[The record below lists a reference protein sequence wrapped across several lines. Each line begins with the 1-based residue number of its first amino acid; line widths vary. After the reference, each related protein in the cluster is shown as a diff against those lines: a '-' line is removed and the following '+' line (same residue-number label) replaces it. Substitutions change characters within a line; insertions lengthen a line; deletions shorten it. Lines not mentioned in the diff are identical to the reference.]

1 MAVAV
6 GVGRGVAR
14 PALVGSVALALGA
27 GVITAVRLGA
37 GEPVRGPIS
46 ILNPDALAPA
56 ITNAGG
62 VLYVES
68 TSAAEHLIVD
78 SIHPTRA
85 SRLLFFQGEPAQPIP
100 GGGALALDGAGGV
113 LRVDERLRVSRI
125 PVHVDGRDVVSVAA
139 AGEAGL
145 WLVTGQGEV
154 VLLDRGGTV
163 VSRVAGAFDYSLVA
177 SDAQGRAWLVR
188 SPTQMAFRPV
198 FGSTPLLARL
208 DPLGE
213 VDTTIGAGVVPADF
227 LLTHLASAG
236 RIAVAD
242 SVIYYAPFIRD
253 ELVAMTRSGDTL
265 WVASRGLPQ
274 STAEPRFEVVDG
286 EAMID
291 YAPVNIGVALGVD
304 GRVYVLSIPGFTTQ
318 ESRIDV
324 FDPETGHLLRSAT
337 IDNPLPTLASD
348 AEGRVYLV
356 DHFALLTGVP
366 PSERAPFGEFDLEL
380 LDGGRVTS
388 QDLRGKVVLINFWA
402 SWCAPCR
409 VEMPALDSLRHSIT
423 HPDFEFVTFNEDI
436 RVASA
441 ESFLDE
447 FGFDFPVALGRGDL
461 KSKYHYIGLPFTVLL
476 DRDGRVVERWIGFA
490 GEEQMQAIRSIITA
504 ELDRE
509 GTIIMDHGDDSM
521 REGGMTHSM
530 GQGH

>member
-1 MAVAV
+1 M
-6 GVGRGVAR
+6 GRGVAR
-14 PALVGSVALALGA
+14 PAVVVWVALALGA
-27 GVITAVRLGA
+27 GVITTVRLGGGA

-46 ILNPDALAPA
+46 ILNAEAEAPA
-56 ITNAGG
+56 ITKSGG

-68 TSAAEHLIVD
+68 TSAAEHLVVD

-85 SRLLFFQGEPAQPIP
+85 SRLLFFQGAPAQPIP
-100 GGGALALDGAGGV
+100 GGGALALDGAGGI

-125 PVHVDGRDVVSVAA
+125 PVHVDGREVVSVAA

-154 VLLDRGGTV
+154 VLLDRAGTV
-163 VSRVAGAFDYSLVA
+163 VSRVPGAFDYSLVA
-177 SDAQGRAWLVR
+177 SDVQGRAWLVR
-188 SPTQMAFRPV
+188 SPMQMAFRPV
-198 FGSTPLLARL
+198 FGSTHLLARL
-208 DPLGE
+208 DALGE
-213 VDTTIGAGVVPADF
+213 VDTTIGAGVVPPDF

-236 RIAVAD
+236 RIALAD
-242 SVIYYAPFIRD
+242 TVIYYAPFIRD

-274 STAEPRFEVVDG
+274 STVEPRFEVVDG

-304 GRVYVLSIPGFTTQ
+304 GRVYVLSVPGFTTQ

-380 LDGGRVTS
+380 LDGRRVTS

-509 GTIIMDHGDDSM
+509 GTMIMDHGDDSM